1 MNPLLASIAAVGV
14 MAGAAVCGAGFW
26 AWNGL
31 VDNPTLVRIERARC
45 AAEVEAA
52 AAKATRDEQIR
63 QMRVGERATAEAA
76 ERELQDRQQQDASA
90 AELARENS
98 DYAQQRSDRGPSCA
112 LDGRDI
118 AYLERLSDQRSAH

>member
-1 MNPLLASIAAVGV
+1 MNPLLAAAAVVGV
-14 MAGAAVCGAGFW
+14 MSGATVCGAGFW
-26 AWNGL
+26 LWNSL
-31 VDNPTLVRIERARC
+31 IDNPALIRIERTRC

-63 QMRVGERATAEAA
+63 QMRIGEKATAEAA
-76 ERELQDRQQQDASA
+76 AQEQQARQQQDASSSA
-90 AELARENS
+90 LARENF

-118 AYLERLSDQRSAH
+118 AYLERLSDQRSTR